1 MLESDIKNRRIANH
15 FRNFERTIAAYRP
28 VEPFSRFLTRFYKQ
42 NRQMGSSD
50 RRMNSRYCYNFF
62 RLGHGFDNLQ
72 PLERLCVAEFLCET
86 DSLLIGDLKPEW
98 DGRINEDLSEKLAF
112 IESQFG
118 PFVDQ
123 LFPSSVALS
132 TGINRLSFI
141 YSHFIQPDL
150 FIRVKRGHEASV
162 ERALAGINLSFRK
175 EDEQTFALPNGSK
188 LQEIQKLAGLFE
200 VQDRSSQRSLDGLQV
215 GAGESWWDCCAA
227 SGGKSLLLLDRY
239 PVSDLLVSDSR
250 LSILRNLDARFEQAN
265 VSLPYRKKILD
276 LSQPVAHLMQND
288 AFDGIILDAP
298 CTGSGTWGRTPEMLT
313 QFNPSILTSF
323 NTLQRDIARH
333 VVPYLKSGGT
343 LVYIT
348 CSVFLEE
355 NEAVADF
362 IEKELGLM
370 SVTRQV
376 IAGYSQRAD
385 TMFVA
390 QFKKP

>member
-1 MLESDIKNRRIANH
+1 
-15 FRNFERTIAAYRP
+15 
-28 VEPFSRFLTRFYKQ
+28 
-42 NRQMGSSD
+42 MGSSD

-62 RLGHGFDNLQ
+62 RLGHGLENLK

-86 DSLLIGDLKPEW
+86 DSLLIEDLKPEW
-98 DGRINEDLSEKLAF
+98 GGRIAEDLSAKLVF
-112 IESQFG
+112 IESLYG
-118 PFVDQ
+118 PFADQ
-123 LFPSSVALS
+123 VFPSSVALS
-132 TGINRLSFI
+132 VGINRLSFI
-141 YSHFIQPDL
+141 SSHFIQPDL

-162 ERALAGINLSFRK
+162 EQALAVINLSFRK
-175 EDEQTFALPNGSK
+175 DDNQTLALPNGSK
-188 LQEIQKLAGLFE
+188 LQELQHVAGSFE
-200 VQDRSSQRSLDGLQV
+200 VQDRSSQRSLDGLHVPV
-215 GAGESWWDCCAA
+215 GQSWWDCCAA
-227 SGGKSLLLLDRY
+227 SGGKSLLLLDEY
-239 PVSDLLVSDSR
+239 PVSELLVSDSR
-250 LSILRNLDARFEQAN
+250 LSILRNLDARFEQAK

-276 LSQPVAHLMQND
+276 LSQPIAHLMQND

-362 IEKELGLM
+362 IEKELGLIPLQQ
-370 SVTRQV
+370 QV
-376 IAGYSQRAD
+376 IAGYAQRAD